1 MLIAGAGGF
10 ARQVLASIQA
20 LGIAGECV
28 FYDDFSKE
36 HQGIIPAH
44 FKILKSPEEAREH
57 FKTDPRLVLAIGNP
71 EHRHNLYQK
80 LTMLGGQPYTL
91 CDPDTR
97 ISSYGTLVG
106 EGSTILQGVI
116 MEPGAQVGI
125 GVLLNLRA
133 ILTHDCYVGDF
144 SEISPAAVLLG
155 ACKIGRMCM
164 IGAGAIVLPGIQIGD
179 FAVVGAGAVVTENI
193 AERETRVGV
202 PARLKKKF

>member
-57 FKTDPRLVLAIGNP
+57 FRADPRFVLATGNP
-71 EHRHNLYQK
+71 VHRYDLCQK
-80 LTMLGGQPYTL
+80 FETLGAKAYTL
-91 CDPDTR
+91 VDPDTR
-97 ISSYGTLVG
+97 ISSYGTQVG
-106 EGSTILQGVI
+106 DGSTILQGVI
-116 MEPGAQVGI
+116 IEPGVQVGK

-133 ILTHDCYVGDF
+133 MLTHDCYVGDF
-144 SEISPAAVLLG
+144 SEISPSAVLLG